1 MPQKKLA
8 FVVVPKSW
16 FDQTVGRIGTTGPS
30 KSTGEMHI
38 MISAIDDASDH
49 RGLWLSDV
57 QTLLEKEKDGSRVTF
72 ERFMVPWQ
80 FVLALGIHDTAESVK
95 IPTGF
100 TGATDLGE
108 AKK

>member
-16 FDQTVGRIGTTGPS
+16 FDQTLGRIGITGPS
-30 KSTGEMHI
+30 GSTGDMHI
-38 MISAIDDASDH
+38 VISAIDDVADH

-80 FVLALGIHDTAESVK
+80 FVLAVGVHDIAESVK
-95 IPTGF
+95 MPTGF
-100 TGATDLGE
+100 TGATVLGD
-108 AKK
+108 ANK